1 LDDAPVDVGTQT
13 LLDSGFHRD
22 DEVWYL
28 ISASLI
34 VSGPASSSQQES
46 ALAVRPL

>member
-1 LDDAPVDVGTQT
+1 LDGAPVDVGTQT
-13 LLDSGFHRD
+13 LLESGFRRD

-34 VSGPASSSQQES
+34 VSGPAVSILQES